1 MNKDPIIPIVLCGG
15 IGSRLWP
22 LSRESF
28 PKQFIS
34 FINSEKSLLQSTVL
48 RTRKIENI
56 DDPILICN
64 ESHRFIVAEQMR
76 EISIKPHSILLEPA
90 GKNTAPAIT
99 LAALKSLEIYK
110 DPTLLVLSSDH
121 IFKNEESFIK
131 FISYGITYSDLGS
144 LVTFGVTPN
153 HPHTGYGYIEAQN
166 KLDTINVKGEK
177 IIRFIEKPKSDLAKI
192 LISDKKYTWNSGIFL
207 FKSRSIL
214 SEIETFSPKILEICK
229 SSKIENAN
237 DLDFERIDKKIFSSC
252 PNISI
257 DVSVMEKTSKGIV
270 LPLDAGWSDIG
281 DWNSVWENSK
291 KDSLGNVAQGKFIL
305 KDTKNSYLRSEN
317 KLIVGIGL
325 NNLIIVDADDALL
338 ICDKNSTQEVK
349 NTLKTLLDKG
359 YKEAKESKKVYRPW
373 GYYISTIED
382 KTWKVKLIFVKPKES
397 LSLQKHKYRSEHWVV
412 VGGKAKVTINQEE
425 FEISENESTYIPIG
439 AKHRLSNPG
448 DSPLFLV
455 EVQSGPFICEE
466 DIIRYIDKYG
476 RDQEDNF

>member
-1 MNKDPIIPIVLCGG
+1 MSKDPIIPVILCGG
-15 IGSRLWP
+15 VGSRLWP

-28 PKQFIS
+28 PKQFLS
-34 FINSEKSLLQSTVL
+34 FTSSEQSLLQSTVL
-48 RTRKIENI
+48 RTRKIKNI

-76 EISIKPHSILLEPA
+76 AISIKVHSILLEPV
-90 GKNTAPAIT
+90 GRNTAPAIT
-99 LAALKSLEIYK
+99 LAAIKSLEIYE

-121 IFKNEESFIK
+121 IFRNEESFINSL
-131 FISYGITYSDLGS
+131 SYGITYSEQGS

-166 KLDTINVKGEK
+166 KLDINNVKGEK
-177 IIRFIEKPKSDLAKI
+177 IIRFIEKPKSELAKI
-192 LISDKKYTWNSGIFL
+192 LIKDKKYTWNSGIFL

-214 SEIETFSPKILEICK
+214 DEIKNFSPEIFEKCK
-229 SSKIENAN
+229 SSKKQTAN
-237 DLDFERIDKKIFSSC
+237 DLDFERIDKKIFSTC

-257 DVSVMEKTSKGIV
+257 DVSVMEKTPKGIV

-291 KDSLGNVAQGKFIL
+291 KNSLGNVEQGKIIL
-305 KDTKNSYLRSEN
+305 KDTKNCYFRSEN

-325 NNLIIVDADDALL
+325 NNLVVVDTDDALL
-338 ICDKNSTQEVK
+338 ISNKNSTQEVK
-349 NTLKTLLDKG
+349 TILNILLDKG
-359 YKEAKESKKVYRPW
+359 YREAKESKKVYRPW

-382 KTWKVKLIFVKPKES
+382 KTWKVKLIFVKPKGS
-397 LSLQKHKYRSEHWVV
+397 LSLQKHKFRSEHWVV
-412 VGGKAKVTINQEE
+412 VGGKAKVIINHEK

-448 DSPLFLV
+448 DSPLLLV
-455 EVQSGPFICEE
+455 EVQSGPLICEE
-466 DIIRYIDKYG
+466 DIIRFTDKYG
-476 RDQEDNF
+476 RAQEDNF